1 MVKNTKGG
9 NKAKKIGRKF
19 IEDDT
24 VINVRYK
31 KEEEEI
37 YCIVTKILG
46 GENCEVICEDAKT
59 RLCVIRGK
67 FRGKKKRNNLI
78 KQGSLILAGKRDWE
92 IKNINKR
99 DKCDLLYIY
108 NNSEKNKIIKSI
120 ENESVKK
127 ILQSENDTTENL
139 EFININDNDTDN
151 NENINKTSIYLSDTI
166 ENQNQKDDFSFD
178 FDSI

>member
-9 NKAKKIGRKF
+9 NKAKKMGRKF
-19 IEDDT
+19 LEDET
-24 VINVRYK
+24 TINVRYK

-78 KQGSLILAGKRDWE
+78 KQGSLILAGRRDWE
-92 IKNINKR
+92 ITNINKR
-99 DKCDLLYIY
+99 DKCDLLCIY
-108 NNSEKNKIIKSI
+108 SDNEKNKIINSI
-120 ENESVKK
+120 DNAVVRK
-127 ILQSENDTTENL
+127 ILQSDDDT
-139 EFININDNDTDN
+139 
-151 NENINKTSIYLSDTI
+151 NENINFIQINDNNI
-166 ENQNQKDDFSFD
+166 ENTEDNNLDNIIQVKTNEFNFD
-178 FDSI
+178 FDCI